1 MRIYIDMVGDLFHYG
16 HVNLLKTLK
25 YLDDDV
31 NYVIVGVHSDE
42 DVTSYKRVPILTM
55 DERIKSVEGCK
66 YVDKVIPNAPLI
78 VTPEYLDTINA
89 EIVAHG
95 DDISLESRNKMY
107 GKVLDRYREFTY
119 TSGISTT
126 DIIKRI
132 KDRF

>member
-1 MRIYIDMVGDLFHYG
+1 MVGDLFHYG
-16 HVNLLKTLK
+16 HVNILKTLK
-25 YLDDDV
+25 YLDGDV

-42 DVTSYKRVPILTM
+42 DVSSYKRVPILTM

-66 YVDKVIPNAPLI
+66 YVDKVIPNAPLV
-78 VTPEYLDTINA
+78 VTPEYLDSINA

-95 DDISLESRNKMY
+95 DDISIESRNKMY

-119 TSGISTT
+119 TNGISTT